1 MSNMASADRREGD
14 VITLQSPTGRAP
26 ESSPRVRREAQRTRP
41 FAACRP
47 SSASSHRCQDASL
60 RSAPAPRG

>member
-26 ESSPRVRREAQRTRP
+26 ESSPRVRREAQSTRP
-41 FAACRP
+41 FFLGGP
-47 SSASSHRCQDASL
+47 SDR
-60 RSAPAPRG
+60 RSDV